1 MLIEIKNRWNRNVVF
16 THTVE
21 GNTLA
26 ITLAMALD
34 EQKNGRAD
42 LIDADLNGADLSGA
56 NLCGA
61 CLRDADLSGA
71 CLRGADLSGADLR
84 GVGLSGSDLRG
95 ADLRGAD
102 LCSANLRRVDL
113 SGADLRGADLS
124 GACLQGADLRGADLR
139 DDDLCDVPII
149 QNIHQ
154 TVFSAVSVPGLLNMD
169 SWHCGTTHC
178 RAGWVITLAGEEGKA
193 LEDKIGTS
201 AAAMAIYM
209 ASDIDRW
216 KTERLPNFFCNNEES
231 LADMKRMA
239 EEEASKQENK

>member
-1 MLIEIKNRWNRNVVF
+1 MLIEIRNRWNRNVVF

-42 LIDADLNGADLSGA
+42 L
-56 NLCGA
+56 
-61 CLRDADLSGA
+61 
-71 CLRGADLSGADLR
+71 RGADLSSADL
-84 GVGLSGSDLRG
+84 SS
-95 ADLRGAD
+95 ADLRGA
-102 LCSANLRRVDL
+102 NLLRVDL
-113 SGADLRGADLS
+113 SGTGLSYADLS
-124 GACLQGADLRGADLR
+124 GVDLHDSDLR
-139 DDDLCDVPII
+139 DAPII

-154 TVFSAVSVPGLLNMD
+154 TVFSAVSLPGALNID
-169 SWHCGTTHC
+169 SWHCGTAHC

-216 KTERLPNFFCNNEES
+216 KTERLPNFFCNNKES